1 MDLVMDM
8 VSQAMVMDSD
18 IQVMDMVMDTH
29 SGLPDQK
36 FLRRVRML
44 SRTLGERSLWQL
56 ITPSIRNK
64 LFI

>member
-1 MDLVMDM
+1 MDL

-18 IQVMDMVMDTH
+18 IQVMDMATDTH

-36 FLRRVRML
+36 FLRRIRTL
-44 SRTLGERSLWQL
+44 SRTLVERSLWQL
-56 ITPSIRNK
+56 ITLSIRNK